1 MQTIYDCVPFI
12 PIKETYENSY
22 KVSVCAI
29 FNRNFDLIDVIF
41 VRVSIFFGLDTFV
54 YVKENKN
61 FSPLII
67 FQLTL
72 FKK

>member
-41 VRVSIFFGLDTFV
+41 VRASIFFGLDTFFML
-54 YVKENKN
+54 KT
-61 FSPLII
+61 II
-67 FQLTL
+67 NSVRYH
-72 FKK
+72 